1 MSRDNMISKENNLT
15 KKDFRQIFW
24 RSFSLLG
31 SFNYERMEGLGFVYA
46 LRPVLRKIYIDD
58 DEAYKASLHRHM
70 EAFNMTVAPAPFV
83 MGITVAME
91 ETAKRDPN
99 FDVTSINAIKV
110 ALMGPLSGI
119 GDTFFW
125 GIFRIIACAIGVSFA
140 KQGNII
146 APFVLL
152 ALFNIPNILTRWYG
166 LFIGYKNGSG
176 LLTNLEESG
185 KMDLFT
191 YCAGIV
197 GVAAVGC
204 MIASWVGLSSPL
216 AFSIAGSKI
225 VIQEYLDQVMPE
237 LLSLSATLIIFG
249 CLRKKFKVIYIIMG
263 IIVVGFIAGVL
274 GILG

>member
-1 MSRDNMISKENNLT
+1 MSKDNIISKENNLT

-24 RSFSLLG
+24 RSFTLLG
-31 SFNYERMEGLGFVYA
+31 SFNYERMEGLGFLYA
-46 LRPVLRKIYIDD
+46 VRPALRKIYRDD
-58 DEAYKASLHRHM
+58 DEAYKAAMHRHM
-70 EAFNMTVAPAPFV
+70 EAFNMTVAPSPFV

-125 GIFRIIACAIGVSFA
+125 GIFRILACAIGVSFA
-140 KQGNII
+140 KEGNII

-152 ALFNIPNILTRWYG
+152 ALFNIPNFLTRWYG
-166 LFIGYKNGSG
+166 LFIGYRNGSDI
-176 LLTNLEESG
+176 LTNLEKSG

-197 GVAAVGC
+197 GVTAVGC

-216 AFSIAGSKI
+216 SFTISGSKI

-237 LLSLSATLIIFG
+237 LLSLSASLIIFG
-249 CLRKKFKVIYIIMG
+249 CLRKKMKVVNIIMG
-263 IIVVGFIAGVL
+263 IIVIGFICGVF